1 MYHNAEIAHWMRYQK
16 THTIIP
22 AHADI
27 DLTNV
32 CNQDC
37 FYCNSAE
44 FRARVPVQKKY
55 GDYIKLLDQLA
66 DWRSHSPKSYGTLH
80 SISYPGGGEPTVLP
94 GYEKVIEH
102 TMDLGFMASLTT
114 NGSKLESLIENVPVD
129 KIRLMAW
136 VGIDIDAGNEE
147 MYEKIRR
154 SLTRNS
160 LFDKVMYNAKGLVN
174 IGAKVDFKVLL
185 HEQNSTLEELAS
197 IFETSK
203 KVGVRMVYFRP
214 LIANNKV
221 FVFTEQ
227 LFLDLE
233 ELSKKYEVPYKVNKS
248 KSLERTYNRCHQMF
262 QFPVFSADGQVY
274 TCCENRGNENYS
286 IGSWIDN
293 DVRDLWLSPRHY
305 EIYNKIN
312 TKLCQPCRPNF
323 NNIQIQKALDD
334 PSQLENLYV

>member
-1 MYHNAEIAHWMRYQK
+1 MYHNAEIAHWMRHQD
-16 THTIIP
+16 THAIIP

-55 GDYIKLLDQLA
+55 TDYIKLLDQLVG
-66 DWRSHSPKSYGTLH
+66 WRAFKPQSYGTLH

-94 GYEKVIEH
+94 GYEKVLEH
-102 TMDLGFMASLTT
+102 TIDSGFMCSLTT
-114 NGSKLESLIENVPVD
+114 NGSKLDTLIENVHVD

-136 VGIDIDAGNEE
+136 IGIDIDAGNEA
-147 MYEKIRR
+147 MYEQIRR
-154 SLTRNS
+154 SLTRVS
-160 LFDKVMYNAKGLVN
+160 LFDRVMSNARELVN

-185 HEQNSTLEELAS
+185 HEQNSTTEELTS
-197 IFETSK
+197 IFETSRR
-203 KVGVRMVYFRP
+203 VGVRMVYFRP
-214 LIANNKV
+214 MIVNNSV
-221 FVFTEQ
+221 FAFTEQ
-227 LFLDLE
+227 VLKDIE
-233 ELSKKYEVPYKVNKS
+233 EFGAKYQVPYKINKN

-262 QFPVFSADGQVY
+262 QFPVFSADGNVY
-274 TCCENRGNENYS
+274 LCCENRGNPNYML
-286 IGSWIDN
+286 GSWDTTDI
-293 DVRDLWLSPRHY
+293 RDLWLSDRHY

-323 NNIQIQKALDD
+323 NNIQIQKILDD
-334 PSQLENLYV
+334 PSLLENLYV